1 MFSERWILGVWTI
14 MCSDRPIRRAR
25 GLRMGLIGAL
35 AQVKSLVVKKLIL
48 TSLFLCV
55 LSAMRV
61 FCVEKREGLET
72 PDKEWFY
79 WRHGTSSSIRVW
91 MFYQQQVVPGL
102 GWMVLDSSRVI
113 CWIIFRVA
121 GGAWNVSKGWNFW

>member
-1 MFSERWILGVWTI
+1 
-14 MCSDRPIRRAR
+14 
-25 GLRMGLIGAL
+25 MGLIGAL
-35 AQVKSLVVKKLIL
+35 AQVKSLVVRKADSNFIIPMC
-48 TSLFLCV
+48 SFCNA
-55 LSAMRV
+55 S

-79 WRHGTSSSIRVW
+79 WRHGTSGSTRVW